1 MYTRTQILLSTVK
14 SFGVRQLA
22 PVSNAWGK
30 PHILYIVLM
39 HGRDYEAIQIDALC
53 YIISFYFISFMY
65 FYIFI
70 FLFIF
75 LFYFFTL
82 YCPRKKIHNLYAMKR
97 RWSIWKILMRWVF
110 KFTSAQQELDV
121 WVRPWICLGF
131 PHHCC
136 QNLHR
141 PLAHTPANL
150 QLNAEQ
156 ILLTVVSL
164 VLVATAVNTFEA
176 DNIGPLFAFSSK
188 KNLFTLL
195 ITALAWLWR

>member
-75 LFYFFTL
+75 ILFFYSL
-82 YCPRKKIHNLYAMKR
+82 LSKKKTHNLYAMKR
-97 RWSIWKILMRWVF
+97 R
-110 KFTSAQQELDV
+110 
-121 WVRPWICLGF
+121 
-131 PHHCC
+131 
-136 QNLHR
+136 
-141 PLAHTPANL
+141 
-150 QLNAEQ
+150 
-156 ILLTVVSL
+156 
-164 VLVATAVNTFEA
+164 
-176 DNIGPLFAFSSK
+176 
-188 KNLFTLL
+188 
-195 ITALAWLWR
+195 